1 MASSC
6 VTPSSSPK
14 ALCNECSGIVFDDAE
29 GDVRDSAHWE
39 RKDSYPNLPLFRNS
53 AVAGC
58 SFCEYLCFVL
68 DEKLPKPLQIALQES
83 TTKDVVAKLSSPAYV
98 MRSDIIDVTRDWM
111 PDDYGIE
118 QDGIYWLDFRFE
130 SEAWRKG
137 PWSEGWKVRAI
148 AYQGEDENV
157 ASALGIEL
165 KLPITNAL
173 APSCMKRLKE
183 WVWGCASNHPECC
196 SPGPRSLPTRLIKVG
211 EMSDGIA
218 RLVMS
223 DKLPPTTSYIA
234 LSYCWGPPSV
244 SKSQLITTAA
254 TLADRQT
261 KIPLPEMPDTIRDA
275 VVFARHMGI
284 KYIWIDALCIIQDD
298 AEDWA
303 KEAALMFAVYRHATL
318 TLVAAAGDTS
328 HSGFL
333 KRSSP
338 GPSVLVPFESKKG
351 QGRVSGTY
359 VLSAL
364 NEHRTWDADYPSHMH
379 TRAWA
384 TRAWTYQEDLM
395 STRVLYFDNHTSY
408 FRCQTER
415 RLEHS
420 SKVYD
425 NVQSWHHL
433 LSPAPEDIPYN
444 EAKERRESLYERW
457 KDLIIEYTRRKLTV
471 PNDKFSALSGL
482 ARTFSSALEDEYV
495 AGLWKS
501 DLVRGMLWNTV
512 MQPSKPKAWRAP
524 SWSWASSDA
533 EIAWDLRFSLPL
545 IQKCS
550 IENIHIETAGSD
562 PFGRL
567 ESAWIELCA
576 VCVPVVLRPVQQ
588 AESDQDTYLAEVLFY
603 EGGKIMA
610 HGSLD
615 AVAPSGLR
623 NDGTFKLADFGQA
636 DEIADV
642 SAVVLASRCVI
653 FGLDRSSGERK
664 FSSPSFPTGLLV
676 KSSPEQGENVSS
688 LPIYKRLGTFRTE
701 TEEQTEAWLT
711 LTQSRLKLI

>member
-6 VTPSSSPK
+6 VTPSWSPK
-14 ALCNECSGIVFDDAE
+14 ALCTECSGIVFDDAE
-29 GDVRDSAHWE
+29 GDVRDAVHWE
-39 RKDSYPNLPLFRNS
+39 RKDTYPELPLFRKL
-53 AVAGC
+53 AAAGC

-68 DEKLPKPLQIALQES
+68 DEKLPKPLQIALQGS
-83 TTKDVVAKLSSPAYV
+83 TAKDVVAKLSSPAYV

-148 AYQGEDENV
+148 AYQGDDEDV
-157 ASALGIEL
+157 ASVLGIEL
-165 KLPITNAL
+165 KLPIMNAL
-173 APSCMKRLKE
+173 APSCIKRLK
-183 WVWGCASNHPECC
+183 
-196 SPGPRSLPTRLIKVG
+196 
-211 EMSDGIA
+211 D
-218 RLVMS
+218 
-223 DKLPPTTSYIA
+223 
-234 LSYCWGPPSV
+234 YCWGPPSV
-244 SKSQLITTAA
+244 SKPQLTTTAA

-261 KIPLPEMPDTIRDA
+261 KILLPEMPNTIRDA

-298 AEDWA
+298 VEDWA
-303 KEAALMFAVYRHATL
+303 TEAALMFAVYRHATL

-328 HSGFL
+328 HTGFL
-333 KRSSP
+333 QRTSA

-351 QGRVSGTY
+351 QGKVSGTY
-359 VLSAL
+359 VLSGL

-384 TRAWTYQEDLM
+384 MRAWTYQEDLM

-408 FRCQTER
+408 FRCQSER

-425 NVQSWHHL
+425 NVQKWHHL
-433 LSPAPEDIPYN
+433 LSPAPRDISPN

-471 PNDKFSALSGL
+471 SNDKFSALSGL
-482 ARTFSSALEDEYV
+482 ARTFSSALGDEYV
-495 AGLWKS
+495 AGLWKD
-501 DLVRGMLWNTV
+501 DLIRGMLWNTV

-550 IENIHIETAGSD
+550 IEHIHIETAGSD
-562 PFGRL
+562 QFGRL

-576 VCVPVVLRPVQQ
+576 VCVPVVLRSVQQ
-588 AESDQDTYLAEVLFY
+588 TESDQDTYLAEVLFY

-636 DEIADV
+636 DEITEV
-642 SAVVLASRCVI
+642 SAVVLASRCII

-676 KSSPEQGENVSS
+676 KSSPEQEENVQS

-701 TEEQTEAWLT
+701 TKEQADAWLT
-711 LTQSRLKLI
+711 LTQSRLRLI

>member
-6 VTPSSSPK
+6 VTPSSSSK

-29 GDVRDSAHWE
+29 GDVRDAAHWE

-53 AVAGC
+53 AAAGC
-58 SFCEYLCFVL
+58 SFCEYLWFVL

-83 TTKDVVAKLSSPAYV
+83 TTKDVVARLSSPAYV

-148 AYQGEDENV
+148 TYQSEDGHKNNNILLTLRKPKENV

-196 SPGPRSLPTRLIKVG
+196 SPGPRSLPTRLIQVG
-211 EMSDGIA
+211 KMSDGIS

-223 DKLPPTTSYIA
+223 EKLPPTTSYIA

-261 KIPLPEMPDTIRDA
+261 KIPLPEMPDTIRHA

-318 TLVAAAGDTS
+318 TLVAAGGDTS

-425 NVQSWHHL
+425 NVQRWHHL
-433 LSPAPEDIPYN
+433 LSPAPEDIPYK
-444 EAKERRESLYERW
+444 EAKERRESFYERW

-501 DLVRGMLWNTV
+501 DL
-512 MQPSKPKAWRAP
+512 RAP

-576 VCVPVVLRPVQQ
+576 VYVPVVLRPVQQ
-588 AESDQDTYLAEVLFY
+588 AESNQDTYLAEVLFY

-676 KSSPEQGENVSS
+676 KSSPEQGENVGS
-688 LPIYKRLGTFRTE
+688 LPIYIRLGTFRTE
-701 TEEQTEAWLT
+701 TEEQTKAWLA

>member
-1 MASSC
+1 M
-6 VTPSSSPK
+6 
-14 ALCNECSGIVFDDAE
+14 
-29 GDVRDSAHWE
+29 
-39 RKDSYPNLPLFRNS
+39 
-53 AVAGC
+53 
-58 SFCEYLCFVL
+58 
-68 DEKLPKPLQIALQES
+68 
-83 TTKDVVAKLSSPAYV
+83 
-98 MRSDIIDVTRDWM
+98 
-111 PDDYGIE
+111 
-118 QDGIYWLDFRFE
+118 
-130 SEAWRKG
+130 
-137 PWSEGWKVRAI
+137 
-148 AYQGEDENV
+148 
-157 ASALGIEL
+157 
-165 KLPITNAL
+165 KLPIANAL
-173 APSCMKRLKE
+173 DLSCIKRFKE

-211 EMSDGIA
+211 DVVDGIA

-223 DKLPPTTSYIA
+223 GNLPSTTSYIA

-244 SKSQLITTAA
+244 GKPQLITTAA

-261 KIPLPEMPDTIRDA
+261 KIPLAEMPDTIRDA
-275 VVFARHMGI
+275 VVFARYMGI
-284 KYIWIDALCIIQDD
+284 EYIWIDALCIIQDD

-303 KEAALMFAVYRHATL
+303 TEAALMFAVYRYATL

-333 KRSSP
+333 QRTSA

-351 QGRVSGTY
+351 ESKVSGTY
-359 VLSAL
+359 VLSGL

-408 FRCQTER
+408 FRCQSQR

-425 NVQSWHHL
+425 NVQSWNHL
-433 LSPAPEDIPYN
+433 LSPVPKDISPD
-444 EAKERRESLYERW
+444 ELKERRESLYERW

-471 PNDKFSALSGL
+471 SNDKFLALSGL
-482 ARTFSSALEDEYV
+482 ARTFSSALADQYV
-495 AGLWKS
+495 AGLWRD

-512 MQPSKPKAWRAP
+512 MQPSNPKEWRAP

-550 IENIHIETAGSD
+550 IENIHIEAAGSD

-576 VCVPVVLRPVQQ
+576 ACVPVVLRSVQQ
-588 AESDQDTYLAEVLFY
+588 AESDQDTYLAEVLFH

-615 AVAPSGLR
+615 SVAPSGLR

-636 DEIADV
+636 ADITDV
-642 SAVVLASRCVI
+642 SAVVLASRCII
-653 FGLDRSSGERK
+653 FGFDGRSGERK

-676 KSSPEQGENVSS
+676 KSAPEQGESVES

-701 TEEQTEAWLT
+701 TKEQAEAWLAP
-711 LTQSRLKLI
+711 TQSRLRLI

>member
-29 GDVRDSAHWE
+29 GDVRDAAHWE

-53 AVAGC
+53 AAAGC

-196 SPGPRSLPTRLIKVG
+196 SPEPRSLPTRLIKVG

-444 EAKERRESLYERW
+444 EVKERRESLYERW

-471 PNDKFSALSGL
+471 SNDKFSALSGL
-482 ARTFSSALEDEYV
+482 ARTFSPALEDEYV
-495 AGLWKS
+495 AGLWKN

-676 KSSPEQGENVSS
+676 KSSPEQGEIVSS

>member
-6 VTPSSSPK
+6 ITPSLSPK
-14 ALCNECSGIVFDDAE
+14 ALCNECSGIVFDDAK
-29 GDVRDSAHWE
+29 GDVRDAAQWE
-39 RKDSYPNLPLFRNS
+39 RKDSYPDLPLFRKS
-53 AVAGC
+53 AAAGC

-68 DEKLPKPLQIALQES
+68 DEKLPKPLQTALQKS
-83 TTKDVVAKLSSPAYV
+83 TAKDVVAKLSSPAYV

-111 PDDYGIE
+111 PDDYGVE

-148 AYQGEDENV
+148 AYQGDDDV
-157 ASALGIEL
+157 ASALGIDL

-173 APSCMKRLKE
+173 APSCIKRLTE
-183 WVWGCASNHPECC
+183 WVWGCASNHPGCC

-211 EMSDGIA
+211 EMRDEIA

-223 DKLPPTTSYIA
+223 DKLPSTTSYIA

-244 SKSQLITTAA
+244 SKPQLITTTA

-261 KIPLPEMPDTIRDA
+261 KIPLAEMPSTIRDA

-284 KYIWIDALCIIQDD
+284 DYIWIDALCIIQDD

-303 KEAALMFAVYRHATL
+303 TEAALMFAVYRHATL

-333 KRSSP
+333 QRTSA

-359 VLSAL
+359 VLSGL

-420 SKVYD
+420 SKIYD
-425 NVQSWHHL
+425 NVQKWHHL
-433 LSPAPEDIPYN
+433 LSPAPKDISPTK
-444 EAKERRESLYERW
+444 AKERRESLYERW

-471 PNDKFSALSGL
+471 SDDKFSALSGL
-482 ARTFSSALEDEYV
+482 ARTFSSALGDEYV
-495 AGLWKS
+495 AGLWKD

-550 IENIHIETAGSD
+550 IENIHIEAAGSD

-567 ESAWIELCA
+567 ESAWIELRA

-603 EGGKIMA
+603 ERGEIMA
-610 HGSLD
+610 QGSLD

-623 NDGTFKLADFGQA
+623 NDDTFKPADFGQA
-636 DEIADV
+636 DEITDV
-642 SAVVLASRCVI
+642 SAVVLASRCII

-676 KSSPEQGENVSS
+676 KGSPQQGENVES

-701 TEEQTEAWLT
+701 TKEQADGWLA
-711 LTQSRLKLI
+711 LMQSRLKLI